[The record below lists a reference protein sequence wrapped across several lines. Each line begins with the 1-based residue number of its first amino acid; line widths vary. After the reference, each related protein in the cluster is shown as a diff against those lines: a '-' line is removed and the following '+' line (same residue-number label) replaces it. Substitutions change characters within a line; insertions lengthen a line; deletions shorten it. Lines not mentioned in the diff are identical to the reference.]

1 MKKKMT
7 GILAAMS
14 LASLLTIGAGA
25 QGIVDDVIDGAEN
38 IVDDAGNA
46 AEDIVDGGNDN
57 NNGNDDNN
65 GALGGSGTDNGIV
78 DDTQDPDIPDQIEDD
93 TNDQPNQ
100 PGDNTGKDEN
110 TVIPPPTEDDPNPS
124 TGVPFMTAG
133 LVALSAA
140 GVAYLTKR
148 RNEYND

>member
-1 MKKKMT
+1 MKKKFT

-25 QGIVDDVIDGAEN
+25 QGIVGDVIDGAEN
-38 IVDDAGNA
+38 VVDDVGDA
-46 AEDIVDGGNDN
+46 AEDIVDGGNN
-57 NNGNDDNN
+57 DNN
-65 GALGGSGTDNGIV
+65 GEIGGSGTDNGIV

-93 TNDQPNQ
+93 TNDQPN

-133 LVALSAA
+133 LVAISAA

-148 RNEYND
+148 RNENND

>member
-1 MKKKMT
+1 MKKKFT

-14 LASLLTIGAGA
+14 LASLLTVGAGA
-25 QGIVDDVIDGAEN
+25 QGIVGDVIDGAEN
-38 IVDDAGNA
+38 VVDDVGDA
-46 AEDIVDGGNDN
+46 AEDIVGGGNNNNNNN
-57 NNGNDDNN
+57 NNGEI
-65 GALGGSGTDNGIV
+65 GGSGTDNDIV

-93 TNDQPNQ
+93 ANEKPNQ
-100 PGDNTGKDEN
+100 PGGDAGKDED

-133 LVALSAA
+133 LVAISAA

-148 RNEYND
+148 RNENNG

>member
-1 MKKKMT
+1 MKKRLT

-14 LASLLTIGAGA
+14 LASLLTIGASA
-25 QGIVDDVIDGAEN
+25 QGIVGDVIDGAEN
-38 IVDDAGNA
+38 VVDDVGDA
-46 AEDIVDGGNDN
+46 AEDIVDGGNN
-57 NNGNDDNN
+57 NNGNNDNN
-65 GALGGSGTDNGIV
+65 GEIGGSGTDNGIV

-93 TNDQPNQ
+93 TNDQPN

-133 LVALSAA
+133 LVAISAA

-148 RNEYND
+148 RNENND

>member
-38 IVDDAGNA
+38 VVDDVGNA
-46 AEDIVDGGNDN
+46 AEDIVDGGNND
-57 NNGNDDNN
+57 NGNNDNN
-65 GALGGSGTDNGIV
+65 GEIGESGTDDDIV
-78 DDTQDPDIPDQIEDD
+78 DDTQDPDIPDQVEDD

-100 PGDNTGKDEN
+100 DNTGKDEN

-133 LVALSAA
+133 LVAISAA

>member
-1 MKKKMT
+1 MKKRFT

-25 QGIVDDVIDGAEN
+25 QGIVRDVIDGAEN
-38 IVDDAGNA
+38 VVDDVGDA
-46 AEDIVDGGNDN
+46 AEDIVDGGNN
-57 NNGNDDNN
+57 NNGNNDNN
-65 GALGGSGTDNGIV
+65 GQLGGSGTDNGIV

-100 PGDNTGKDEN
+100 PGNNTGKDEN

>member
-1 MKKKMT
+1 MKKKFT
-7 GILAAMS
+7 GILAAMA

-25 QGIVDDVIDGAEN
+25 QGIVGDVIDGAEDV
-38 IVDDAGNA
+38 VDGVGDA
-46 AEDIVDGGNDN
+46 AEDIVDGGNNDN
-57 NNGNDDNN
+57 NDNN
-65 GALGGSGTDNGIV
+65 GEIGGSGTDGGIV

-93 TNDQPNQ
+93 TNDQPN

-133 LVALSAA
+133 LVAISAA

-148 RNEYND
+148 RNENND

>member
-1 MKKKMT
+1 MKKKFT
-7 GILAAMS
+7 GILAAMA

-25 QGIVDDVIDGAEN
+25 QGIVGDVIDGAEDV
-38 IVDDAGNA
+38 VDGVGDA
-46 AEDIVDGGNDN
+46 AEDIVDGGNNEN
-57 NNGNDDNN
+57 NDNN
-65 GALGGSGTDNGIV
+65 GEIGGSGTDGGIV

-93 TNDQPNQ
+93 TNDQPN

-133 LVALSAA
+133 LVAISAA

-148 RNEYND
+148 RNENND